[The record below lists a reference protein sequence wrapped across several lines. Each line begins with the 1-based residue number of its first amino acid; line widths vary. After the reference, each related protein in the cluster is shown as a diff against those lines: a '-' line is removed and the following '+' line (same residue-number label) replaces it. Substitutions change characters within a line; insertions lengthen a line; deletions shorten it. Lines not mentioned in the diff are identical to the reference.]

1 MPFLEL
7 SLTARLEQQPRVEEA
22 LEDLGA
28 LSITLRDADAETPD
42 EQAIFEPGVGELPL
56 WPTITLN
63 ALFDEHTDRRGLAE
77 ALGELLPWLEPDQL
91 DFHDVEDQDW
101 ERAWMDQYQPMAFG
115 RRLWIYPWNIEPPA
129 DDERVGRSSASC
141 ARGTSASMRV
151 VVRLDPGLAFGS
163 GTHPTTALCLQ
174 WMDGLE
180 LAGKSVID
188 YGCGSGILAI
198 AALKLGA
205 ANAVGV
211 DNDPQA
217 LLASRDNAER
227 NGVTERLALFLPE
240 DFDTLPADVH
250 GCTSAAGAG
259 DGRHAGGRAMQG
271 AIAGCAG
278 AADVFVANILAG
290 PLGELAPTFAAAAK
304 PGAPFAI
311 SGILDGQQDELLA
324 RYAEWFDALH
334 VDRLDGWVRISG
346 RRRG

>member
-63 ALFDEHTDRRGLAE
+63 ALFDEHTDRRGLAA
-77 ALGELLPWLEPDQL
+77 ALGELLPWLEPEQL
-91 DFHDVEDQDW
+91 DFREVEDQDW
-101 ERAWMDQYQPMAFG
+101 ERVWMDQYQPMAFG
-115 RRLWIYPWNIEPPA
+115 QRLWIYPWNIEPPA
-129 DDERVGRSSASC
+129 GDC
-141 ARGTSASMRV
+141 QV

-174 WMDGLE
+174 WLDSLE

-205 ANAVGV
+205 ASAVGV

-217 LLASRDNAER
+217 LVASRDNAER
-227 NGVTERLALFLPE
+227 NGVAERLALFLPE
-240 DFDTLPADVH
+240 DHASEPAD
-250 GCTSAAGAG
+250 
-259 DGRHAGGRAMQG
+259 
-271 AIAGCAG
+271 I
-278 AADVFVANILAG
+278 FVANILAG

-311 SGILDGQQDELLA
+311 SGILAGQQDELLA
-324 RYAEWFDALH
+324 RYAEWFDALR
-334 VDRLDGWVRISG
+334 VDVLDGWVRISG
-346 RRRG
+346 QRRG

>member
-7 SLTARLEQQPRVEEA
+7 SLIVRVEQQPGAEEA

-63 ALFDEHTDRRGLAE
+63 ALFDEHADRRGLSA

-91 DFHDVEDQDW
+91 SFADVADQDW
-101 ERAWMDQYQPMAFG
+101 ERVWMDQFKPMPFG
-115 RRLWIYPWNIEPPA
+115 RRLWIYPWNIEPPTH
-129 DDERVGRSSASC
+129 DESGDEGLVGHS
-141 ARGTSASMRV
+141 SASMRVV

-163 GTHPTTALCLQ
+163 GTHPTTALCLE
-174 WMDGLE
+174 WLDGLE
-180 LAGKSVID
+180 LDGRTITD

-205 ANAVGV
+205 IRAIGI

-217 LLASRDNAER
+217 LIASADNAER
-227 NGVTERLALFLPE
+227 NGVAERLALFLPE
-240 DFDTLPADVH
+240 DAEAEAT
-250 GCTSAAGAG
+250 
-259 DGRHAGGRAMQG
+259 
-271 AIAGCAG
+271 
-278 AADVFVANILAG
+278 DVFIANILAG

-311 SGILDGQQDELLA
+311 SGILAGQQDELLQ
-324 RYAEWFDALH
+324 RYAEWFDELR
-334 VDRLDGWVRISG
+334 VDTREDWVRISG
-346 RRRG
+346 RRRV